1 MWQNKN
7 NDFHFLFLCNFEN
20 DNLFLEG
27 GAIAP
32 NSSPQLRH

>member
-1 MWQNKN
+1 MI
-7 NDFHFLFLCNFEN
+7 FIFYFYVIEN